1 MNKIKF
7 ETTKSDYFSPSF
19 DLSEVM
25 EIGFLENYISNVS
38 YILNK
43 TKEEIAVISILFL
56 ANAINNKLL
65 VQHTENKEY
74 LISSNSWGLLITEPG
89 SGKSPLIR
97 YYTKFLIE
105 AENKY
110 NQNREENLI
119 IYEQVKKSI
128 QKRPTQKNIEKLKEI
143 LNNPPKLNYLY
154 VNNITKETLLKYLS
168 FNEQGILLYFDEL
181 GSLFAKSKKDP
192 EYRSLLLEGWN
203 GTGTYKYTTLKDS
216 TLYIK
221 NFGIGIIANIQP
233 SLFKKHFYNLEDGFR
248 ERFQILIPLSSTLL
262 SVFNKSINDTILQK
276 MQELFFRLTNPNLS
290 QNFSTNIIK
299 FSPAALARYIYFKHF
314 FQEKFINSF
323 SSSFRAYWAKIDKLI
338 LSISLVFFLLRFFYK
353 NNKSQM
359 ILPDDLEKSLIVTK
373 YLLHNFLTIE
383 TNLSINDD
391 NLEKKVAL
399 KIFELFNNKSSISFR
414 KVIQN
419 IYNLHNNK
427 ELINILNKLKY
438 KYPIYYEKNQ
448 IFLKT

>member
-1 MNKIKF
+1 
-7 ETTKSDYFSPSF
+7 
-19 DLSEVM
+19 
-25 EIGFLENYISNVS
+25 
-38 YILNK
+38 
-43 TKEEIAVISILFL
+43 
-56 ANAINNKLL
+56 
-65 VQHTENKEY
+65 
-74 LISSNSWGLLITEPG
+74 
-89 SGKSPLIR
+89 
-97 YYTKFLIE
+97 
-105 AENKY
+105 
-110 NQNREENLI
+110 
-119 IYEQVKKSI
+119 
-128 QKRPTQKNIEKLKEI
+128 
-143 LNNPPKLNYLY
+143 
-154 VNNITKETLLKYLS
+154 VNNITKEALLKYLS

-181 GSLFAKSKKDP
+181 GSLFAKFKKDP

-203 GTGTYKYTTLKDS
+203 GTGIYKYTTLKDS
-216 TLYIK
+216 TLHIK